1 MHTKIYNTAKQAQLH
16 HILTSQFTDWP
27 LPLTICKCNL
37 ASCHVVLSLMADG
50 GLMGCYG
57 GGLVLCSARHIRWN
71 SISFTQIVN
80 YITSFKSLQKLFLWL
95 CWHQIPKQ
103 WNSKILILALEWTV
117 AGSDPICSKCA
128 ESCRIRVL
136 KSGSRTPLRLCSVE
150 HDPVSGSRSNMFL
163 QFRTGPGSDW
173 IS

>member
-71 SISFTQIVN
+71 SISFTQIV
-80 YITSFKSLQKLFLWL
+80 
-95 CWHQIPKQ
+95 
-103 WNSKILILALEWTV
+103 
-117 AGSDPICSKCA
+117 
-128 ESCRIRVL
+128 
-136 KSGSRTPLRLCSVE
+136 
-150 HDPVSGSRSNMFL
+150 
-163 QFRTGPGSDW
+163 
-173 IS
+173 